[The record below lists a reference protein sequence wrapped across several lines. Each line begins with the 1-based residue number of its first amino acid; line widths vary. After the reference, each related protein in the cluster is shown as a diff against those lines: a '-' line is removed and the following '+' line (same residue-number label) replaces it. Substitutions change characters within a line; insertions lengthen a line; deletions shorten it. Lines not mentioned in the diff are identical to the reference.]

1 MPWSWIGLRL
11 CRSVELEDLISSHS
25 LRILM
30 TLYLQILHFILL
42 NTSCRSD

>member
-1 MPWSWIGLRL
+1 MPVMDRKLRL
-11 CRSVELEDLISSHS
+11 CRSVEDLISSHS

-30 TLYLQILHFILL
+30 TLYLRILHFILL